1 MAIPPRGS
9 TAGRGSPLYQFLDR
23 SAAELGS
30 VDQLLLHAMRQW
42 VATIRAGRCPCSV
55 LGPVLRGRGLVE
67 MLPDLNMAMLIV
79 ERENLSQL
87 RFKPPFS
94 AEIGDDEALLLS
106 LHALARAGAQQRVDA
121 LIEQIVKPEARLPLS
136 VAVARIAV
144 AFAR

>member
-1 MAIPPRGS
+1 
-9 TAGRGSPLYQFLDR
+9 LYQFLDR

>member
-1 MAIPPRGS
+1 M
-9 TAGRGSPLYQFLDR
+9 YQFLDR
-23 SAAELGS
+23 SAAELAP

-67 MLPDLNMAMLIV
+67 MLPDLNMAMLLI

-106 LHALARAGAQQRVDA
+106 LHALARAGAQPRVDA
-121 LIEQIVKPEARLPLS
+121 VIEQIVKPEARLPLS

>member
-1 MAIPPRGS
+1 M
-9 TAGRGSPLYQFLDR
+9 YQFLDR
-23 SAAELGS
+23 SAADLAS
-30 VDQLLLHAMRQW
+30 VDQLLLSAMRQW

-55 LGPVLRGRGLVE
+55 LGPVLRGRGLVH
-67 MLPDLNMAMLIV
+67 MLPDLNMAMLLL

-87 RFKPPFS
+87 RFKPPFT

-106 LHALARAGAQQRVDA
+106 LHALARAGAQPRVDA
-121 LIEQIVKPEARLPLS
+121 VIEQIVKPEARLPLS

>member
-1 MAIPPRGS
+1 M
-9 TAGRGSPLYQFLDR
+9 YQFLDR
-23 SAAELGS
+23 SAAELAPI
-30 VDQLLLHAMRQW
+30 DQLLLSSMRQW

-55 LGPVLRGRGLVE
+55 LGPELQGRGLAN
-67 MLPDLNMAMLIV
+67 MLPDLNMAMLLL

-87 RFKPPFS
+87 RFKPPFA

-106 LHALARAGAQQRVDA
+106 LHALARAGAQPRVDA
-121 LIEQIVKPEARLPLS
+121 VIEQIVKPEARLPLS